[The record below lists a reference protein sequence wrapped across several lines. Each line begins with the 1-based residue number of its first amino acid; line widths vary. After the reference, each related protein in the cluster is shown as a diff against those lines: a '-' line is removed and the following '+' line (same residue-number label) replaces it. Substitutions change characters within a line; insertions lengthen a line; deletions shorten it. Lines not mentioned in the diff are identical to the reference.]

1 MARAAGEITARRL
14 GIRLEVPTPTDELG
28 QLATTLNEMVARLE
42 RSFEEVRRFTAD
54 AAHELRTPLAIL
66 RNEAEVA
73 LRVPRDSEAY
83 RTSLED
89 MLEEIEHLSQLSE
102 ALLFL
107 FREDAGLG
115 AQHRDL

>member
-1 MARAAGEITARRL
+1 MIERL
-14 GIRLEVPTPTDELG
+14 G
-28 QLATTLNEMVARLE
+28 
-42 RSFEEVRRFTAD
+42 RSFTEVRRFTAD

-83 RTSLED
+83 RTSLEEI
-89 MLEEIEHLSQLSE
+89 LEEIEHLSNLSE

-115 AQHRDL
+115 VPTREALSLDQIARGLGEHMRVVAA